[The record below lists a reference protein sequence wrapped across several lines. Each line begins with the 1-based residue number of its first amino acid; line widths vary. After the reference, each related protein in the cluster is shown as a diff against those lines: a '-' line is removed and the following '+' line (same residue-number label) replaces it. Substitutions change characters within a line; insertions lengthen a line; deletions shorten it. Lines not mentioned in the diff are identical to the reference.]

1 MNDLTPLDR
10 AIASHGAKVRVL
22 KVIDWPK
29 ALELRF
35 LERLKAGQP
44 ELPQPVLAAP
54 DLREECAAFEA
65 IMARCDR
72 GAPLGRFLHRSAWS
86 YRVAAEM
93 LMCVGQPRFTEC
105 SALLYG
111 RPDFHFKTQS
121 TTNLDAAEQMLAITD
136 DLIGGFKV
144 PPVVADIPA
153 PVFAQ
158 RLRERIGGF
167 FKDAAGDAGVEVVLD
182 GKIGAKAVAGSRKI
196 KVREDALFSELDL
209 EQLAQHE
216 AFVHTATMLNGKA
229 QPMLTTL
236 GLGAPRTT
244 RTQEGLATFA
254 EVITDA
260 LDIARLRRLALR
272 VRMVKAALDGADF
285 IEVFRGFVAAG
296 AAEDDAFRSAARVFR
311 GGDPRGKVC
320 FTKDAAYLEGTYS
333 VSLFVRKALHE
344 GRPELIPSLF
354 AGRLTLGDAVELAPL
369 FADGTLAP
377 ARFVP
382 PWAADPRKL
391 LAVITF
397 FTASSAFKLDA
408 LTLERFSRFEDE
420 MIEASGIA

>member
-1 MNDLTPLDR
+1 MADHAAIDR
-10 AIASHGAKVRVL
+10 TLVEHGAKVRVL

-35 LERLKAGQP
+35 LERLRAGQP
-44 ELPQPVLAAP
+44 ELPDPGHAAP
-54 DLREECAAFEA
+54 DLREECATFESL
-65 IMARCDR
+65 MRKCDR
-72 GAPLGRFLHRSAWS
+72 ADPVGRFLFRSAWS

-93 LMCVGQPRFTEC
+93 LMCVGTPRFTEC

-111 RPDFHFKTQS
+111 RPDFKFRTQS
-121 TTNLDAAEQMLAITD
+121 STNLDAAEDMLRITD

-153 PVFAQ
+153 PEFAA
-158 RLRERIGGF
+158 RLRERIGAF
-167 FKDAAGDAGVEVVLD
+167 FHDGEGDAGVEVVLD
-182 GKIGAKAVAGSRKI
+182 GKLGAKAVAGSRKI

-209 EQLAQHE
+209 EQLTQHE
-216 AFVHTATMLNGKA
+216 AFVHTATILNGKA
-229 QPMLTTL
+229 QPALATL
-236 GLGAPRTT
+236 GIGAPRTT

-254 EVITDA
+254 EIITDA

-296 AAEDDAFRSAARVFR
+296 APEDDAFRSAARVFR

-320 FTKDAAYLEGTYS
+320 FTKDAAYLEGVFT
-333 VSLFVRKALHE
+333 VTLFIRKALHE

-354 AGRLTLGDAVELAPL
+354 AGRLTLGDTLELAPL
-369 FADGTLAP
+369 FADGTLRGP
-377 ARFVP
+377 RFVP

-397 FTASSAFKLDA
+397 FAASSRFKLDE
-408 LTLERFSRFEDE
+408 LTLERFTAFEDE
-420 MIEASGIA
+420 MVAASGIG